1 MSWQT
6 CWKKWWLL
14 ALFEKCGV
22 ADLVENRLVTCA
34 VVAVEENRFLWWRRV
49 VTLALVLVLLT
60 VRFPAGAEVDL
71 CLDCCLRTK
80 AFALK
85 VLWVRRGR
93 RPGRRFSFRVVLILC
108 FLLVLIGILLVLVLF
123 PNMFVIFGLWF
134 TRLGTRL
141 GT

>member
-34 VVAVEENRFLWWRRV
+34 VVAVEEYRLLWWRRV

-85 VLWVRRGR
+85 VLWVRGRGR

-123 PNMFVIFGLWF
+123 PNMFDDWN
-134 TRLGTRL
+134 GTRC
-141 GT
+141 